1 MSKSITIHKGR
12 TNEVLVSLGYDVS
25 GDTLTS
31 EIRTEKDPTSD
42 LLATFNV
49 VFVTTGVDGEL
60 VLKLDNSSFTPEV
73 LTHSYGYMDLKRVR
87 SGEPYS
93 VFAEPVEVVF
103 QGTVTA

>member
-12 TNEVLVSLGYDVS
+12 TNQVLVSLGYDVS

-31 EIRTEKDPTSD
+31 EIRTEQDQESA
-42 LLATFNV
+42 LLATFTV
-49 VFVTTGVDGEL
+49 GFVTTGVDGEL
-60 VLKLDNSSFTPEV
+60 VLTLDNSAFTPEV
-73 LTHSYGYMDLKRVR
+73 LTRSYGFMDIKRVKN
-87 SGEPYS
+87 GEPYS

>member
-12 TNEVLVSLGYDVS
+12 TNKVLVSLGYDVS

-31 EIRTEKDPTSD
+31 EIRIDKDQASD
-42 LLATFNV
+42 LLATFTV
-49 VFVTTGVDGEL
+49 GFVTTGADGEL
-60 VLKLDNSSFTPEV
+60 VLTLDDSSFTAEV
-73 LTHSYGYMDLKRVR
+73 LTRSYGFMDIKRVAN
-87 SGEPYS
+87 GEPLS